1 MMMNG
6 GCRRAI
12 DGNGMRSVC
21 AVLCWFAGALRSVS
35 AAPDDIEPVDPAAV
49 QGEFNIDES
58 NFDQWIF
65 QGNGNAVNGKERM
78 KTRLNLQLAE
88 IDRLCGLTTDQKEKL
103 QLAARGDTKRFFDE
117 VEVVRQKFLA
127 VRQDQN
133 AFGQIWQDIQPL
145 QRRVSIGLHGE
156 TSLFHKALR
165 RTLNPD
171 QMDRYQNLL
180 DERRRYRYR
189 ASIEVALASIEHSV
203 PLKHSQHEA
212 IVKLLLDETPTP
224 TIFGQYD
231 QYLILHHLSKLGEE
245 RVKPLLDERQWKL
258 MSTNFEQVRG
268 IEQMLIQQGILPKVD
283 AAKMEPLRNGP
294 ANALRPENVIREE
307 VFLPNEEP
315 QP

>member
-1 MMMNG
+1 MQW
-6 GCRRAI
+6 GCRRVF
-12 DGNGMRSVC
+12 DRRS
-21 AVLCWFAGALRSVS
+21 AWLLLCCLVWVRPALW
-35 AAPDDIEPVDPAAV
+35 AAPDDIEPVDQAQA

-65 QGNGNAVNGKERM
+65 QGNGNAANGKARLI
-78 KTRLNLQLAE
+78 TRLNLQLAE
-88 IDRLCGLTTDQKEKL
+88 IDRLCGLTTEQKEKL

-127 VRQDQN
+127 VRHDQN

-156 TSLFHKALR
+156 TSMFHKALR

-171 QMDRYQNLL
+171 QIERYQNLL
-180 DERRRYRYR
+180 DERRKYRYR
-189 ASIEVALASIEHSV
+189 ASIEVALTSIEHSV

-212 IVKLLLDETPTP
+212 IVKLMLDETPTP
-224 TIFGQYD
+224 LAFGQYD
-231 QYLILHHLSKLGEE
+231 QYLILHQLSKLGET

-258 MSTNFEQVRG
+258 MSVNFDQARGMEQF
-268 IEQMLIQQGILPKVD
+268 LIQQGLLPKVD
-283 AAKMEPLRNGP
+283 VGEIRPVGVEPV
-294 ANALRPENVIREE
+294 NALNPENVIRAEPAAE
-307 VFLPNEEP
+307 NKGP